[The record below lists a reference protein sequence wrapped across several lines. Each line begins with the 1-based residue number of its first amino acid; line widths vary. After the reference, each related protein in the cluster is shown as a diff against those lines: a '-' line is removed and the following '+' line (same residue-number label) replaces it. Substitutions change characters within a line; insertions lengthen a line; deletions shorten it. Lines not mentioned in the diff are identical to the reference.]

1 MKTEGLLRLSE
12 ILLPVFLSMTVTL
25 ASVAMLMSQLNVIFQ
40 TTESLLH
47 YLERLFTDFFV

>member
-12 ILLPVFLSMTVTL
+12 TLLPVFLSMTVTL